1 MEIERKFLISDLP
14 EDIDTWPSRRIEQ
27 GYICTDPV
35 LRIRHSGE
43 KYSFVYKSSGLLA
56 HQEETFPL
64 TEESYNH
71 LTAKVDGKIIKKTR
85 YVKSI
90 ENNLKI
96 ELDVFDN
103 VYEPDGSNLKMA
115 EVEFPS
121 VEDANA
127 FTPPKWF
134 GKDVTMDKKYHNS
147 EMSKC

>member
-14 EDIDTWPSRRIEQ
+14 SDIDTWVSRRIEQ

-35 LRIRHSGE
+35 LRIRHSGDR
-43 KYSFVYKSSGLLA
+43 YSFVYKSSGLLA

-71 LTAKVDGKIIKKTR
+71 LSTKVDGKIIRKTR
-85 YVKSI
+85 YVKPI
-90 ENNLKI
+90 DDNLKI

-121 VEDANA
+121 VEAADA
-127 FTPPKWF
+127 FTPPAWF

-147 EMSKC
+147 EMSKG